1 MGKQQK
7 PAKKPPRKPGT
18 PLADPVRERYAGQRA
33 MGMSQEQAYRKA
45 KPGAEKR
52 ERKSVSVSAT
62 RMDAEPEVQARIA
75 EINVDLLRSSDA
87 YLTKAKLAELLS
99 DAIRRALTDD
109 TVFSTGPGL
118 VDKYCKMFG
127 FYEPEKH
134 EMQVGCLDAGERD
147 RKIERLLKLTVA
159 NVRTA
164 R

>member
-18 PLADPVRERYAGQRA
+18 PLSDPVRERYAGQRA
-33 MGMSQEQAYRKA
+33 MGLGQAASYRKA
-45 KPGAEKR
+45 RPDAARMKPASVDACASRMEAE
-52 ERKSVSVSAT
+52 
-62 RMDAEPEVQARIA
+62 DDVQARIA
-75 EINVDLLRSSDA
+75 EIGADLLRSSDA

-134 EMQVGCLDAGERD
+134 EMQVGCLDENELN
-147 RKIERLLKLTVA
+147 RKLARLLKLSGT
-159 NVRTA
+159 
-164 R
+164 